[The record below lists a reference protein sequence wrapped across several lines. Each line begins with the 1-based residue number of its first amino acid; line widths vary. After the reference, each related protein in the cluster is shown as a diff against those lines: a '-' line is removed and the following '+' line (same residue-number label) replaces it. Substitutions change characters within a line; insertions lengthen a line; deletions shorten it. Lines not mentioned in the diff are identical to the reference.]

1 MTMSE
6 DQIERGKRLRERR
19 EQLGYTTRDLAEKLN
34 VTAAT
39 ISNIESQ
46 GSMPKLELAY
56 KLARALNKTTDWI
69 LTGEN
74 EQHTAKIPII
84 GNTQDSYKT
93 LYSVDLTNI
102 NEYID
107 FPTSA
112 PCRFY
117 ALKVNDDS
125 MSPRV
130 LPGEVIIVDPYAK
143 PQTGED
149 VIVNMKNGEVMIK
162 TLSSI
167 RENNILLNSINSLYQ
182 RIIKKY
188 DEIDSIHQIIAVARS
203 TMIKKNRQYD
213 KKDH

>member
-1 MTMSE
+1 MTMS
-6 DQIERGKRLRERR
+6 DNQIQIERGKRLRERR
-19 EQLGYTTRDLAEKLN
+19 EQLGYTTRDLAAKIN
-34 VTAAT
+34 VTPGT
-39 ISNIESQ
+39 ISNIEAQ

-56 KLARALNKTTDWI
+56 NLAKALNRTTDWI
-69 LTGEN
+69 LTGKN
-74 EQHTAKIPII
+74 EQHNTAQIPIL
-84 GNTQDSYKT
+84 GNTKEKT
-93 LYSVDLTNI
+93 LFTNDLSNI
-102 NEYID
+102 NEYVD
-107 FPTSA
+107 FPISA

-130 LPGEVIIVDPYAK
+130 LSGEVIIIDPFST

-149 VIVNMKNGEVMIK
+149 VVVNMKNGEVMIK

-188 DEIDSIHQIIAVARS
+188 EEIDSIHPIIAVARS
-203 TMIKKNRQYD
+203 TMIKKID
-213 KKDH
+213 K